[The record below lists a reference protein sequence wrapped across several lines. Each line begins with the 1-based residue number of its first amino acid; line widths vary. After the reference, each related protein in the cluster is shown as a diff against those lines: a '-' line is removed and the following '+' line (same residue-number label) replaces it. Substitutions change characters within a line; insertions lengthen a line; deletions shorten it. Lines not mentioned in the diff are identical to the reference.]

1 MFHRPMCKI
10 QNYKTVRRKLKNKS
24 LGPWI
29 RQWFPLK
36 AQVTKKK
43 KIRYIGCDQH
53 FKLLCFKGP

>member
-43 KIRYIGCDQH
+43 KNKIH
-53 FKLLCFKGP
+53 WM